1 MCRGAQTCMWM
12 MFPTIIISSS
22 TISSAN
28 SNFQEKQVGY
38 AWCSPGVRDA
48 ASSCWEQIRQE
59 KCGGLVQYSKWGYCC
74 NSTGVQKEDLNQLPS
89 ALHQSALWEI
99 TSQHKDRPEAQHSKA
114 VASNKNIVD
123 KNRGDGVWATDYSIV
138 SNKTLEK
145 HTTGIQRNAEC
156 LDSYF
161 IWVLGN

>member
-1 MCRGAQTCMWM
+1 MHVDDVPHNYHFVLHDQLSQLKFPRKTGWLCMMQPWGQRCSQLMLGANQARKM
-12 MFPTIIISSS
+12 
-22 TISSAN
+22 
-28 SNFQEKQVGY
+28 G
-38 AWCSPGVRDA
+38 
-48 ASSCWEQIRQE
+48 
-59 KCGGLVQYSKWGYCC
+59 GGLVQYSKWGYCC